1 MLHTLKY
8 ASVDLEIEVIGM
20 PDKKKEVEGAAK
32 RTGEVVGGGLKK
44 GAKAVEDFGKG
55 LKKGAEGKEKKK
67 D

>member
-8 ASVDLEIEVIGM
+8 ANIDLEIEVIGM
-20 PDKKKEVEGAAK
+20 PDKKKKVEGAAK
-32 RTGEVVGGGLKK
+32 RTGEAVGGGLKK

-55 LKKGAEGKEKKK
+55 IKRGVEGKEKKK